1 MTIINDGW
9 VKMCFCFVNIEK
21 IITILMLMIAKTNHI
36 KDTKKLIGSLPA
48 IRYTQPKYLYI
59 AMANARCPK
68 ADLYIKEGDH
78 VNSCQVI
85 GMRHGPFFDQPIHAT
100 CSGTFLGLEKHY
112 HRNGKLTDFI
122 KLENDGQD
130 TLDSSCFIR
139 TPEEI
144 KALTK
149 DDFVKILKDCALVG
163 LGGSSFPT
171 YIKFQTNKPINMIL
185 INGIECEPYITA
197 DHRIMLEYPYRIM
210 EAIQYTMQAFNCK
223 HAKICI
229 KSKYEDIKAVYK
241 QVIKEYEGSGIEL
254 CCVGNYYPQGW
265 EVEMIKKATG
275 IQLKTGELP
284 ADHGIMNF
292 NVSTMVG
299 LYKAIKYNMPVIKRD
314 ITVTGDGIN
323 HPKNFRVRVGTA
335 IKDLIPMCGGYKNP
349 DKEKIFILGG
359 PMMGVSVP
367 SDDCIITKTVT
378 SIIVLDKVVDK
389 EEPCIRCGSCV
400 LSCPVHLEPMQIM
413 NAVKTLDK
421 ERIKKLNPLKCIECG
436 LCAYSCTSKIQVT
449 DYVRKAKLIAKL

>member
-1 MTIINDGW
+1 
-9 VKMCFCFVNIEK
+9 
-21 IITILMLMIAKTNHI
+21 MIAKTVHI
-36 KDTKKLIGSLPA
+36 KDTKKLVGSLPA
-48 IRYTQPKYLYI
+48 IRYTNPEYLYI

-68 ADLYIKEGDH
+68 AELFIKEGDH

-85 GMRHGPFFDQPIHAT
+85 GMRHGPFFEQPIHAT
-100 CSGTFLGLEKHY
+100 CSGTFVGFEKHY

-122 KLENDGQD
+122 KIKNDFKD
-130 TLDSSCFIR
+130 TLDPSVTIR
-139 TPEEI
+139 TPEQI
-144 KALTK
+144 AALTK
-149 DDFVKILKDCALVG
+149 DDMTKILEDVASVG

-171 YIKFQTNKPINMIL
+171 YIKFKTDKPINMIL

-210 EAIQYTMQAFNCK
+210 EAIKYTMQAFNCK

-229 KSKYEDIKAVYK
+229 KSKYQDIKAVYK
-241 QVIKEYEGSGIEL
+241 QVLKEYEGSGIEL
-254 CCVGNYYPQGW
+254 CCVGNFYPQGW
-265 EVEMIKKATG
+265 EVAMIKSATG
-275 IQLKTGELP
+275 IQLKPGELP
-284 ADHGIMNF
+284 SNRGIINF

-314 ITVTGDGIN
+314 ITITGDGIN
-323 HPKNFRVRVGTA
+323 FPKNFRVRVGTS

-349 DKEKIFILGG
+349 EKEKVFILGG
-359 PMMGVSVP
+359 PMMGASVP

-378 SIIVLDKVVDK
+378 SIIVLNKTDYK
-389 EEPCIRCGSCV
+389 EEPCVRCGSCV
-400 LSCPVHLEPMQIM
+400 LSCPVHLEPVQIM

-436 LCAYSCTSKIQVT
+436 LCTYSCTSKIQVT
-449 DYVRKAKLIAKL
+449 DYIRKAKIIAKL